1 MKISLYIIVL
11 IACGCFDRTHNV
23 TSWVWTKYFCTWCAH
38 FASALFMISYLV
50 FFHLCYC
57 YVITLFF
64 SSNLEKISACNFFQ
78 RPLVTRA
85 CRARA
90 ILLVFE
96 KIYSPNCT
104 RNHVITYTNHLTVRF
119 NVLSSEK
126 ASSEKYQS
134 IIK

>member
-1 MKISLYIIVL
+1 MSLAGFEQNIFALDARTLLLHFY
-11 IACGCFDRTHNV
+11 DRL
-23 TSWVWTKYFCTWCAH
+23 SR
-38 FASALFMISYLV
+38 I
-50 FFHLCYC
+50 
-57 YVITLFF
+57 F
-64 SSNLEKISACNFFQ
+64 SSLLLLRNHIIFLEQLRKKSACNFFQ

-119 NVLSSEK
+119 NVLPSEK

-134 IIK
+134 IVKLFHTLSHIIKN

>member
-1 MKISLYIIVL
+1 MSLAGFEQNIFAL
-11 IACGCFDRTHNV
+11 DART
-23 TSWVWTKYFCTWCAH
+23 FLLH
-38 FASALFMISYLV
+38 FYDKLSRI
-50 FFHLCYC
+50 
-57 YVITLFF
+57 F
-64 SSNLEKISACNFFQ
+64 SSLSLLRNDIIFLEQLGKKSACNFFQ

-96 KIYSPNCT
+96 KIYS

-119 NVLSSEK
+119 NVLPSEK

-134 IIK
+134 IIKLFHTLSHIIKN